1 MREDER
7 RPPATEPRQGRIG
20 HRPFA
25 VVVFAVAVR
34 ALHQIGAAVFLAA
47 YLLDSLRPPQ
57 PYIILAVGS
66 GAVLVVTEWMRHRQL
81 YREFSGLST
90 LVKLG
95 LLGAAYHGLGP
106 ESLLVAAAFFL
117 ASIGSHLPK
126 PYRHRLL
133 F

>member
-7 RPPATEPRQGRIG
+7 RPPATETRQGRIG

-47 YLLDSLRPPQ
+47 YLLGTSQPP
-57 PYIILAVGS
+57 PYFILAVGS
-66 GAVLVVTEWMRHRQL
+66 GVVLTVTEWMRHRQL
-81 YREFSGLST
+81 YREVSGLIT
-90 LVKLG
+90 LIKLG
-95 LLGAAYHGLGP
+95 LLGAVYHGFG
-106 ESLLVAAAFFL
+106 SATLLVVAAFFL
-117 ASIGSHLPK
+117 ASIGSHAPK